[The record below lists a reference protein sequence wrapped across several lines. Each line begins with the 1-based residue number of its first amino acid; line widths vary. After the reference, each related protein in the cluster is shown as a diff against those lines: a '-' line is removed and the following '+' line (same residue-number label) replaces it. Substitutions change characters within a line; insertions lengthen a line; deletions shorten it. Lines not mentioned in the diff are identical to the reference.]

1 MMNSI
6 WIMLVMFCP
15 GYSDRDECRREIVP
29 GVFRSEQVCKARG
42 ELFRTKGVSYVCG
55 SAGPTTPDRR
65 LPSANHRAVQNVT
78 QLNVRYWG

>member
-42 ELFRTKGVSYVCG
+42 ELFRTKGVSYVC
-55 SAGPTTPDRR
+55 
-65 LPSANHRAVQNVT
+65 AVQNVT